1 MSDEKFKKS
10 WVWKLCFALI
20 LIVIGAALLP
30 NLLAFIFNVGV
41 IVLLVILIA
50 GFYFLWKIFSR
61 RKGVEPDDD

>member
-1 MSDEKFKKS
+1 MPDKKFKKS

-61 RKGVEPDDD
+61 KEGSEPDEL

>member
-1 MSDEKFKKS
+1 MPDEKFKRS
-10 WVWKLCFALI
+10 WLWKLCFALI

-50 GFYFLWKIFSR
+50 GFYFLWKVFSR
-61 RKGVEPDDD
+61 KKGAEHDDL